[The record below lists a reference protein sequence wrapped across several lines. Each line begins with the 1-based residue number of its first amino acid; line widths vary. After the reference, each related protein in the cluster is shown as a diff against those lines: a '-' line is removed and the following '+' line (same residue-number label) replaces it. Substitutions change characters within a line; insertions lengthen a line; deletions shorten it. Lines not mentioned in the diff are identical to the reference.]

1 MKRIITAMV
10 VAAALCWTVCAQEQE
25 VGQDNKTMSED
36 YARRYDLLVSKLGHA
51 GVGIETLL
59 DNWEKVDPE
68 NEKLLV
74 ARYSYW
80 LAKAQTTEVV
90 TKPKARYLGNKPL
103 FTLKD
108 STGVEM
114 SYFEEVSYDDSLFS
128 MSIKTI
134 DKVLKLHPDNLSYH
148 FMKAAALIAYEKES
162 PDMAL
167 SYLDWLVDL
176 YYSGDIAEWT
186 FPGADADEEFFRS
199 AIQEYCYTF
208 FNIGSVTSYEAFR
221 ILSEKMLERYPKDVV
236 FLSNIGTYYFIG
248 LGDYKQALK
257 CYNKVL
263 KIKPDDYTAIKNC
276 VLLGRKW
283 KNVRL
288 EKKYLPMLI
297 KYGPEN
303 EAKAAKARL
312 DALK

>member
-1 MKRIITAMV
+1 MAVAVAVLLPAM
-10 VAAALCWTVCAQEQE
+10 AQQQE
-25 VGQDNKTMSED
+25 QDNKALSDD

-51 GVGIETLL
+51 GVGVETLL

-68 NEKLLV
+68 NEKMLV
-74 ARYSYW
+74 GRYMYYIT
-80 LAKAQTTEVV
+80 KAQTISVV
-90 TKPKARYLGNKPL
+90 TKPKAKYLGNKPL

-114 SYFEEVSYDDSLFS
+114 SYFEEVSYDDELFS
-128 MSIKTI
+128 QALKSM

-148 FMKAAALIAYEKES
+148 FMKSAALIAYEKES

-167 SYLDWLVDL
+167 SYLDYIVDR
-176 YYSGDIAEWT
+176 YYSRTVKKWIYPEAEVD
-186 FPGADADEEFFRS
+186 DAFFRG

-221 ILSEKMLERYPKDVV
+221 ALSEKMLESDRNDVV
-236 FLSNIGTYYFIG
+236 FLSNMGTYYFVG

-257 CYNKVL
+257 YYNKVL

-276 VLLGRKW
+276 VLLGRKQ
-283 KNVRL
+283 KNVKL
-288 EKKYLPMLI
+288 EKKYLPMMI

-303 EAKAAKARL
+303 EARTAQLRL
-312 DALK
+312 DSLK